1 MRLNLHTDYALRV
14 LMYLAVKQQQTSVD
28 EIAKAYGI
36 SRNHL
41 MKVGQR
47 LTELGYVEARRG
59 RGGGLS
65 LARSPESINV
75 GALVRLV
82 ESTGTFVEC
91 FDPKANQCRVTG
103 VCGLQGALSLALGDF
118 MARLDTYT
126 LADLVPAPQKF
137 LCRVAALPQ
146 EADSLLAL
154 SYGAAGED

>member
-14 LMYLAVKQQQTSVD
+14 LMFLAVKQQQASVD
-28 EIAKAYGI
+28 EISKAYGI

-59 RGGGLS
+59 RGGGLA
-65 LARSPESINV
+65 LAREPSAINV
-75 GALVRLV
+75 GDVVRAV
-82 ESTGTFVEC
+82 ESTRAFVEC
-91 FDPKANQCRVTG
+91 FDPQTNQCKVTG

-118 MARLDTYT
+118 MTRLDQYT

-137 LCRVAALPQ
+137 LERVLV
-146 EADSLLAL
+146 
-154 SYGAAGED
+154 